1 MSCKRSIGAE
11 SLGAVSGAEKRAV
24 PELLAPAGG
33 PEALLAA
40 VAAGADAVYLGLK
53 AFSAR
58 VSALNFSL
66 DELSCA
72 ARVAHAHGV
81 RVYVALNI
89 HVADGEL
96 AGAVDQARAAQ
107 AAGADAFIVADL
119 GLADV
124 LRRELPE
131 VELHLSTQ
139 ANVQSA
145 AGVALAREL
154 GFARVTTSRELS
166 LGQIRGLC
174 GTGVEIEAFCH
185 GAICVC
191 YAGCCEL
198 AALTQG
204 RSANRGA
211 CTQPCRFAYALVR
224 EGSPSVG
231 EPGKRAG
238 LVEVGAV
245 EGDRLLC
252 PRDNCLIDHV
262 AELAEA
268 GVASLKIEGRM
279 KNPDY
284 VYNVTRCYRRAIDAA
299 GEGRALSDAER
310 AELRFALGRSFNR
323 GFTAAY
329 AYGEAGAGALAG
341 ADFMSYE
348 RSINQGVPVG
358 RLVARDRRD
367 VEIELAHGVKP
378 GDVLEVHFYPDPAA
392 KVSGPKR
399 WPMIEVTEHVPAG
412 GRLRAYVK
420 RKVDPP
426 CDVYLVRSAGV
437 LAETEAA
444 LAPLRSELAAAKSE
458 RAGRG
463 CPRSLPGQSAL
474 CPDVPEDPREA
485 RAREEAYLR
494 DALAAR
500 AGAASECGWSPAAS
514 PRRARTPG
522 DAEGVLSS
530 GSGRVC
536 VYQHDLGEDPAA
548 WDGVLP
554 QLTVVL
560 DEVMCD
566 DDARSAAV
574 LMMCAG
580 GTVCR
585 NLGQVALA
593 REIGAA
599 FEVAAPVAVRNA
611 RAAAVLKRLG
621 ARAIWLAPEVGA
633 GEAACIAAGV
643 DVPVGWLEGA
653 PGEPGEREAMV
664 CAHCLL
670 QAAGPCDGRCAA
682 CARRREAHWL
692 RGRDGALLRIE
703 VDARGRS
710 RLYAQP
716 YGA

>member
-1 MSCKRSIGAE
+1 MGCKRSTGVDDV
-11 SLGAVSGAEKRAV
+11 GVGSGAEKRAV
-24 PELLAPAGG
+24 PELLAPAGE

-66 DELSCA
+66 EELRCA

-96 AGAVDQARAAQ
+96 AGAADLARAAH
-107 AAGADAFIVADL
+107 AAGVDAFIVADL

-131 VELHLSTQ
+131 AELHLSTQ

-211 CTQPCRFAYALVR
+211 CTQPCRFAYALMR
-224 EGSPSVG
+224 AESDGNC
-231 EPGKRAG
+231 PGDGAG
-238 LVEVGAV
+238 LVEAGAV
-245 EGDRLLC
+245 EGDRLLS

-284 VYNVTRCYRRAIDAA
+284 VYSVTRCYRRAIDAA
-299 GEGRALSDAER
+299 AEGRALSDAER

-323 GFTAAY
+323 GFTAVY
-329 AYGEAGAGALAG
+329 AHGEAGAGALAG
-341 ADFMSYE
+341 TDFMSYE

-367 VEIELAHGVKP
+367 VEIELSHGVRP

-399 WPMIEVTEHVPAG
+399 WPMIEVAEAVPAG
-412 GRLRAYVK
+412 GRLRTYVK
-420 RKVDPP
+420 RRVDPP

-444 LAPLRSELAAAKSE
+444 LAPLRAELAAVEGEK
-458 RAGRG
+458 AGG
-463 CPRSLPGQSAL
+463 DRSCAPLDQGAL
-474 CPDVPEDPREA
+474 GPDMPEDPREA
-485 RAREEAYLR
+485 RAREEAFLR
-494 DALAAR
+494 DVLAADADTLPR
-500 AGAASECGWSPAAS
+500 DGWLPLAS

-522 DAEGVLSS
+522 DAEGLLTS
-530 GSGRVC
+530 GCGGAY
-536 VYQHDLGEDPAA
+536 VYQHDLAEDPAA
-548 WDGVLP
+548 WDAFLP

-560 DEVMCD
+560 DEVMYD

-580 GTVCR
+580 RVVCR

-593 REIGAA
+593 REIGVA

-611 RAAAVLKRLG
+611 RAARVLRRLG

-633 GEAACIAAGV
+633 GEAARIAAGA

-670 QAAGPCDGRCAA
+670 QAAGPCDGRCAV

-692 RGRDGALLRIE
+692 RGKDGALLRIE

-716 YGA
+716 PGA

>member
-1 MSCKRSIGAE
+1 MSCTRPHEARSADGGLSAG
-11 SLGAVSGAEKRAV
+11 SCAEKRAA

-40 VAAGADAVYLGLK
+40 VAAGADAVYLGLR

-66 DELSCA
+66 DELRA
-72 ARVAHAHGV
+72 AAGVAHAHGA

-89 HVADGEL
+89 HVADSEL
-96 AGAVDQARAAQ
+96 AYAADLARTAQ

-131 VELHLSTQ
+131 AELHLSTQ

-174 GTGVEIEAFCH
+174 DMGVDIEAFCH

-198 AALTQG
+198 AALTQE

-211 CTQPCRFAYALVR
+211 CTQPCRFAYELVR
-224 EGSPSVG
+224 AGRGGPSG
-231 EPGKRAG
+231 DAG
-238 LVEVGAV
+238 LVAAGAV

-299 GEGRALSDAER
+299 AEGRALSEAER
-310 AELRFALGRSFNR
+310 AELRFALGASFNR

-329 AYGEAGAGALAG
+329 ARGASGEGALAG
-341 ADFMSYE
+341 TDFMSYE
-348 RSINQGVPVG
+348 RSVNQGVPVG

-367 VEIELAHGVKP
+367 VEIELDRGVQP

-399 WPMIEVTEHVPAG
+399 WPMIEVTETVPAG

-420 RKVDPP
+420 RRVDPP

-437 LAETEAA
+437 LAETEEALEPLRAEYAAA
-444 LAPLRSELAAAKSE
+444 LAEADS
-458 RAGRG
+458 
-463 CPRSLPGQSAL
+463 CDCL
-474 CPDVPEDPREA
+474 CPPDGGEFGPSVPAGPREA
-485 RAREEAYLR
+485 RAREAAFLR
-494 DALAAR
+494 DALAAD
-500 AGAASECGWSPAAS
+500 AVSGHGWSPLAS
-514 PRRARTPG
+514 PRCARTP
-522 DAEGVLSS
+522 DEAARLLAS
-530 GSGRVC
+530 GCGAVY
-536 VYQHDLGEDPAA
+536 VYQHDLAENPTA
-548 WDGVLP
+548 WDAFLP

-566 DDARSAAV
+566 DDARASAV

-580 GTVCR
+580 GVVCR

-593 REIGAA
+593 RELGVA

-621 ARAIWLAPEVGA
+621 ARAVWLAPEVGA
-633 GEAACIAAGV
+633 AEAARIAVGSS
-643 DVPVGWLEGA
+643 VPAGWLEGA

-670 QAAGPCDGRCAA
+670 QAAGPCDGRCAV
-682 CARRREAHWL
+682 CARRREAYWL
-692 RGRDGALLRIE
+692 RGRGGVLLRIE

-710 RLYAQP
+710 RLYAQGH
-716 YGA
+716 GA